1 MKKFFKD
8 YKVHIVWTL
17 ICLIIAAIIFCIK
30 AIPNCIAFIFI
41 GLAFHFVYDM
51 LTIIDIRKKRR
62 KDF

>member
-1 MKKFFKD
+1 MKKFFKE

-30 AIPNCIAFIFI
+30 AIPNFIAFIFI